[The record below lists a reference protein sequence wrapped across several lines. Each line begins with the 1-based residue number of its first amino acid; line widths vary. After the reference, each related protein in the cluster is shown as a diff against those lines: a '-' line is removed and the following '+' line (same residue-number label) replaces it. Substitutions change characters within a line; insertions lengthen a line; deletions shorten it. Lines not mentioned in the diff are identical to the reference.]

1 MLQPFITPPPP
12 VLSSFISPRLFFIPQ
27 VENELK
33 ELHSV
38 DVAEIHE
45 AITDE
50 LKKVQKEEFSAACQ
64 KLYNCTKACMYANT
78 AYFELKKGSLPHVS
92 SIFKKIICPKTTGP
106 HGVYTNGAY
115 FE

>member
-1 MLQPFITPPPP
+1 MKLKGTHFADA
-12 VLSSFISPRLFFIPQ
+12 
-27 VENELK
+27 VE
-33 ELHSV
+33 
-38 DVAEIHE
+38 IQE
-45 AITDE
+45 AVPDE
-50 LKKVQKEEFSAACQ
+50 LKKVQIEEFSAALQ